1 MITSSAGSHRKVMWY
16 MDNVLLQGVSKEL
29 EVPWQPT
36 TYSMG
41 LDLETC
47 SLNENA
53 KKQQRHSSV
62 EAGSAF
68 SICSS
73 LAPSAA
79 FFRGLLWISVVITT
93 QEN

>member
-16 MDNVLLQGVSKEL
+16 MDNVLLQGVSNEL

-79 FFRGLLWISVVITT
+79 FFRDLLWISVVITT